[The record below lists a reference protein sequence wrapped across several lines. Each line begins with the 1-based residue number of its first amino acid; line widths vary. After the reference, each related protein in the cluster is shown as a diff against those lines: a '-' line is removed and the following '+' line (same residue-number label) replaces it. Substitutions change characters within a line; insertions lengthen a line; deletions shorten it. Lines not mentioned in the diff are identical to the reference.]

1 MKYMM
6 YMYVLESYHVLPISS
21 WRFQLCSNVFGS
33 RGGGSAAPM
42 ARKDTSLL
50 EDPRLCYSVLLGRW
64 CLMFPACPSRV
75 TICWSDI
82 E

>member
-1 MKYMM
+1 MKFMR

-50 EDPRLCYSVLLGRW
+50 EDPRLCYSVLWGDG
-64 CLMFPACPSRV
+64 A
-75 TICWSDI
+75 
-82 E
+82 